1 VEESGAQLADA
12 LASASEF
19 LRTAARIGV
28 IVQKAETRPKHDGG
42 EEQFCTFQVVN
53 ILSFIHKF
61 YLWVLQDAVLRI
73 RDAYPVSRISDSGS
87 RIQKQQQ
94 KRGVKIWANLQR
106 ITL

>member
-42 EEQFCTFQVVN
+42 EEQFCTFQVVS
-53 ILSFIHKF
+53 ILCFFSNKKNKCKF
-61 YLWVLQDAVLRI
+61 FLFFFAW
-73 RDAYPVSRISDSGS
+73 STS
-87 RIQKQQQ
+87 
-94 KRGVKIWANLQR
+94 IW
-106 ITL
+106 TLFY